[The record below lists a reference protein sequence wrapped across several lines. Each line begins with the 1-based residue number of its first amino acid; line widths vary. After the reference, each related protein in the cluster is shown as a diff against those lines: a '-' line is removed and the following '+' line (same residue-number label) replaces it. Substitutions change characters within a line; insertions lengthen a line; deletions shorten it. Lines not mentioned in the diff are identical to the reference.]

1 MYVIPF
7 SMGPLNSSLAKF
19 GVQVTDSPYVVA
31 SMAIMTR
38 TGKSVM
44 DKLAEG
50 VKFVRCQ
57 HSVGRPLPLKGT
69 SLLSQTVVSCL
80 CI

>member
-7 SMGPLNSSLAKF
+7 SMGPVNSPLAKF

-31 SMAIMTR
+31 SMGVMTR
-38 TGKSVM
+38 TGAPVLE
-44 DKLAEG
+44 KLAQGGE
-50 VKFVRCQ
+50 FVRCQ

-69 SLLSQTVVSCL
+69 NHEILA
-80 CI
+80 